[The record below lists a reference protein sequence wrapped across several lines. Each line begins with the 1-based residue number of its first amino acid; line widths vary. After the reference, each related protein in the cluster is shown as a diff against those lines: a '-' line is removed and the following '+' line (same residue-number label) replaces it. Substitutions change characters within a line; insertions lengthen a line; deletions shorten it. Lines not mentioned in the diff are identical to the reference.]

1 MKTIIALEVVD
12 DQDTEVSVVEDGK
25 KSGLCTGAGIVLG
38 CALGY
43 GVYKA
48 YKEIKGHIRKKK
60 MVQDTIKDIKEV
72 YDEVYEEE

>member
-1 MKTIIALEVVD
+1 MEQNNELQVVD
-12 DQDTEVSVVEDGK
+12 EQNTEVVEDEK

-43 GVYKA
+43 GVYKD
-48 YKEIKGHIRKKK
+48 YKEIKWRIRKKK

>member
-1 MKTIIALEVVD
+1 MRQDRELRVAD
-12 DQDTEVSVVEDGK
+12 DQDTEVSVEEDEK
-25 KSGLCTGAGIVLG
+25 KSGLCTGVGIVIGL
-38 CALGY
+38 AVSY

-48 YKEIKGHIRKKK
+48 YKEIKWRIRKKK

>member
-1 MKTIIALEVVD
+1 MEQNNELQVVD
-12 DQDTEVSVVEDGK
+12 DQDTEVVEDKK
-25 KSGLCTGAGIVLG
+25 KSGLGTGAGIVIG

-48 YKEIKGHIRKKK
+48 YKEIKWRIRKKK
-60 MVQDTIKDIKEV
+60 MVQDTIKDIKKV

>member
-1 MKTIIALEVVD
+1 MEQYNELQVVEE
-12 DQDTEVSVVEDGK
+12 QNTEVSVVEDEK

-48 YKEIKGHIRKKK
+48 YKEIKWRIRKKK
-60 MVQDTIKDIKEV
+60 MVQDTIKDIKKV